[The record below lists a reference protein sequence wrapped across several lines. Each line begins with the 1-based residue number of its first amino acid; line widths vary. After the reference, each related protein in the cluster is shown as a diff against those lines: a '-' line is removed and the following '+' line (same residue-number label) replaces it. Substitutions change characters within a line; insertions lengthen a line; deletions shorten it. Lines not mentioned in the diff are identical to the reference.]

1 MEQENQQQ
9 INLDE
14 ALVPRDDQVKIGACN
29 FRIAPE
35 KKQKEPTYKLTLDIL
50 KYLIGKK
57 KTEVDVQTEK
67 KKDTVPR
74 TKRSFTAADNILSDP
89 DEAVKLVESISLI
102 EAEEQEEE

>member
-1 MEQENQQQ
+1 
-9 INLDE
+9 
-14 ALVPRDDQVKIGACN
+14 
-29 FRIAPE
+29 
-35 KKQKEPTYKLTLDIL
+35 
-50 KYLIGKK
+50 KK